1 MLSGK
6 VVYATMNRPCV
17 LSGRVP
23 RTVAVPQIP
32 TKPLGQA
39 GVGERPS
46 LHPAAATSPM
56 TATHATRLRMG
67 AIIAPRGRSVTL
79 TRVSAGK
86 NAKPAPPT
94 HEDRGATCHHPSG
107 PHQGIPET
115 GTTRPA

>member
-67 AIIAPRGRSVTL
+67 AIIAAPGRRVNL
-79 TRVSAGK
+79 TPVSAGA
-86 NAKPAPPT
+86 NRKPPQPIYQYTSA
-94 HEDRGATCHHPSG
+94 ECHTPLS
-107 PHQGIPET
+107 QQ
-115 GTTRPA
+115 